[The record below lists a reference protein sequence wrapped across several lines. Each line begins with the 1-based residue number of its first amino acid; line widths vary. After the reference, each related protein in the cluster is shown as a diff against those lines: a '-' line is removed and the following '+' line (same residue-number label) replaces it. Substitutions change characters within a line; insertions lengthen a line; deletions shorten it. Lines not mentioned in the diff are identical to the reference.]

1 MAKLLLLVL
10 IGVVVYTLWK
20 KSQSRRA
27 SSEPPP
33 IAPPEAMLECSRCRV
48 HFPAGEA
55 VMREGRAYC
64 CAAHAHSRSD

>member
-20 KSQSRRA
+20 KSQSRPT
-27 SSEPPP
+27 SSEPPN
-33 IAPPEAMLECSRCRV
+33 APPEAMLECSRCGV

-55 VMREGRAYC
+55 VMSDGKAYC
-64 CAAHAHSRSD
+64 CAAHAQSRSD